1 MERPTVTTLAG
12 SVGKGMLAGLIGTA
26 VMTVSSTIEQKLR
39 ERGAS
44 SAPADAASEVL
55 GIDEFEDSDARQRF
69 SNLVHWGYGIGW
81 GGVRGA
87 IGATG
92 LRAVPATAVHT
103 GLIYAAEQMML
114 PALDVAPPATEWG
127 GEEVAIDAWHHL
139 VYGVATGA
147 AYELLD
153 DRHV

>member
-1 MERPTVTTLAG
+1 MQRPTLGEVAS
-12 SVGKGMLAGLIGTA
+12 SVGRGLAAGLVGTA

-39 ERGAS
+39 DRGAS

-55 GIDEFEDSDARQRF
+55 GIDGFEDDDARDRF
-69 SNLVHWGYGIGW
+69 SNLTHWGYGTGW
-81 GGVRGA
+81 GAVRGV

-92 LRAVPATAVHT
+92 VGAVPATIAHT
-103 GLIYAAEQMML
+103 VLVYATEQVML

-127 GEEVAIDAWHHL
+127 AEEIAIDAWHHA
-139 VYGVATGA
+139 VYGIATGV

-153 DRHV
+153 GQRT